1 MAMKYQKGTVYLSGQ
16 RVKMW
21 YGKYLVYR
29 MNQDGKEVRSQ
40 RNVAICP
47 KANTPKW
54 KAQQKLQ
61 EIIVRE
67 SGGNGTAPT
76 LLPDD
81 SVTFA
86 WFVNQRYIPMR
97 EGAWSPAYKKS
108 NIYGLGHYLTSRF
121 GERPLRNL
129 DTFEIQIWLNQLAA
143 KGYSEAVVGHCF
155 TNIRAITRLAKKLK
169 FLSEDPAEDV
179 TKPQTKSIER
189 PVMTREQIA
198 LLLRAINDVHDL
210 CLLYVG
216 IFCGTRTSE
225 VMGMQWKSWN
235 GESLMPHGTAF
246 EGKLYAGRL
255 KTKQSKAAIPVPQLV
270 RPVLENWRRQ
280 CADSSPDALMFP
292 TFGRRKRKG
301 QAVPRWGKNFLAGR
315 IRPIARKLGIPNR
328 LITFQVMRR
337 TLGTD
342 MQNYGSLKDTQSML
356 RHASIKTTGD
366 IYVQT
371 IDQNVLQAVNSR
383 TAGVLKGWKAP
394 IQSMGVEGRNV
405 KGISA
410 IRRSSAKPGKEVLV
424 SC

>member
-67 SGGNGTAPT
+67 SGGNGAAPT

-108 NIYGLGHYLTSRF
+108 NTYGLGHYLTSRF

-129 DTFEIQIWLNQLAA
+129 ETFEIQIWLNQLAA

-155 TNIRAITRLAKKLK
+155 TNIRAM
-169 FLSEDPAEDV
+169 V
-179 TKPQTKSIER
+179 
-189 PVMTREQIA
+189 
-198 LLLRAINDVHDL
+198 
-210 CLLYVG
+210 
-216 IFCGTRTSE
+216 
-225 VMGMQWKSWN
+225 
-235 GESLMPHGTAF
+235 
-246 EGKLYAGRL
+246 
-255 KTKQSKAAIPVPQLV
+255 
-270 RPVLENWRRQ
+270 
-280 CADSSPDALMFP
+280 SS
-292 TFGRRKRKG
+292 T
-301 QAVPRWGKNFLAGR
+301 
-315 IRPIARKLGIPNR
+315 
-328 LITFQVMRR
+328 
-337 TLGTD
+337 
-342 MQNYGSLKDTQSML
+342 
-356 RHASIKTTGD
+356 
-366 IYVQT
+366 
-371 IDQNVLQAVNSR
+371 
-383 TAGVLKGWKAP
+383 
-394 IQSMGVEGRNV
+394 
-405 KGISA
+405 
-410 IRRSSAKPGKEVLV
+410 
-424 SC
+424 

>member
-1 MAMKYQKGTVYLSGQ
+1 MAMKYQKGTVYLSGL

-67 SGGNGTAPT
+67 SGGNGAAPT

-108 NIYGLGHYLTSRF
+108 NTYGLGHYLTSRF

-292 TFGRRKRKG
+292 TFGRGKRKG

-394 IQSMGVEGRNV
+394 VQSMGVEGRNV

>member
-16 RVKMW
+16 RMKMW

-29 MNQDGKEVRSQ
+29 TNQEGKEVRSQ

-47 KANTPKW
+47 KAKNPKW
-54 KAQQKLQ
+54 KAQQLLQ
-61 EIIVRE
+61 QIIMKE
-67 SGGNGTAPT
+67 GGGNGVTPKP
-76 LLPDD
+76 LPDD

-86 WFVNQRYIPMR
+86 WFVKQRYIPMR
-97 EGAWSPAYKKS
+97 EGDWSPAYKKS
-108 NIYGLGHYLTSRF
+108 NPYELEHYLTSHF
-121 GERPLRNL
+121 GNLPLRNL
-129 DTFEIQIWLNQLAA
+129 DAFEIQIWLNQLAA
-143 KGYSEAVVGHCF
+143 KGYSEAAVGHCF
-155 TNIRAITRLAKKLK
+155 TNIRAIARLAKKLK

-189 PVMTREQIA
+189 PVITREQIA

-255 KTKQSKAAIPVPQLV
+255 KTKQSKAPIPVPELV
-270 RPVLENWRRQ
+270 RPVIENWRRQ
-280 CADSSPDALMFP
+280 CADSTPDALMFP
-292 TFGRRKRKG
+292 TFGRGARKG

-315 IRPIARKLGIPNR
+315 IRPIARKLGISDR
-328 LITFQVMRR
+328 LITFQAMRR
-337 TLGTD
+337 TLATD
-342 MQNYGSLKDTQSML
+342 MQNFGSLKDIQSML
-356 RHASIKTTGD
+356 RHGSSVTTND
-366 IYVQT
+366 IYVQP

-383 TAGVLKGWKAP
+383 TDAVLNGWKAP
-394 IQSMGVEGRNV
+394 VLSMGVEGRNV

-410 IRRSSAKPGKEVLV
+410 IRRSSAKPGKEVLL
-424 SC
+424 SY